1 MDDVKTL
8 PDLSY
13 AADFFAWTQ
22 DQGRRLRDLRP
33 NSIDW
38 ENVAEEIES
47 LGKSQRSEIRSRL
60 IVALTH
66 LLKWAYQP
74 ENRSNSCRASVTGAR
89 NEILDE
95 LSESPSLRR
104 YPGEVL
110 GRQYPVARLGA
121 SGETGLPLETF
132 PAECPYTIEQVL
144 DRDFWP
150 DAPPG

>member
-1 MDDVKTL
+1 MNDIEAGRAPT
-8 PDLSY
+8 Y
-13 AADFFAWTQ
+13 AGDFFAWTQ
-22 DQGRRLRDLRP
+22 DQSRRLRELRP

-38 ENVAEEIES
+38 ENLAEEIEG

-74 ENRSNSCRASVTGAR
+74 DGRSNSWRASLTGAR

-110 GRQYPVARLGA
+110 ARQYPVARMEA
-121 SGETGLPLETF
+121 SGETGLPLEMF
-132 PAECPYTIEQVL
+132 PEECPYTIEEVL
-144 DRDFWP
+144 DPDFWP
-150 DAPPG
+150 DVSNP